1 MMERWPSASHLR
13 AKGRFN
19 VNPTPFILKTAL
31 ISSTLV
37 PRPALHHELI
47 PYVHAPQGVPVA
59 DWPQQQERREI
70 PHLPHEE
77 QSLRV
82 TVDSSASGTYT
93 NSSARSTHTN
103 SSAQMAW
110 LRNELSDKLI
120 VITEENLLDGSFFL
134 ETPPNPKLYLRPQTK
149 PLTAMST
156 RVRARARSGC

>member
-1 MMERWPSASHLR
+1 LAQGESS
-13 AKGRFN
+13 KGEGRFN

-37 PRPALHHELI
+37 PCPALHELI
-47 PYVHAPQGVPVA
+47 AYVHAPQGVPIA
-59 DWPQQQERREI
+59 HWPQQQERPEI

-93 NSSARSTHTN
+93 NSSSRSTHTN

-120 VITEENLLDGSFFL
+120 VIAEENLPQESFFL
-134 ETPPNPKLYLRPQTK
+134 KTPPNPKLHVRPQTK
-149 PLTAMST
+149 LLSAMST
-156 RVRARARSGC
+156 RVRSRARSGC